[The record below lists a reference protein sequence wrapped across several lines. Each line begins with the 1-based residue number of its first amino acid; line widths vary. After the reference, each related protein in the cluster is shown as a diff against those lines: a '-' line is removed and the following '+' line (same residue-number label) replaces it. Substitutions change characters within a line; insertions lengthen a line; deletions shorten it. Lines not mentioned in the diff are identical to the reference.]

1 MTEKGYAGLSGPN
14 YFGQPQCH
22 QPMDLISAQV
32 WVIRPNLS
40 WLFLNDCSDFLERP
54 WTQLT
59 ILFLPGDARL
69 SMGPV
74 AATTPLGCCGT
85 ALLGLW
91 QPLAPGL
98 HDPWRV
104 TPFFISPLLN
114 THHPNPLSTR
124 CPSSSH
130 NAGAIVVTSKVNVGQ
145 VLKQFGRG
153 FNISLAVQATDLR
166 STPGNQLDWPK
177 SELFT
182 ASNHQNPGYGEV

>member
-1 MTEKGYAGLSGPN
+1 MLGSQALIISVSLNAIIPWTSFQLRSGSSGLIWAGCSWMIVQIFWWDLGPN
-14 YFGQPQCH
+14 SQSCFCLV
-22 QPMDLISAQV
+22 M
-32 WVIRPNLS
+32 
-40 WLFLNDCSDFLERP
+40 
-54 WTQLT
+54 
-59 ILFLPGDARL
+59 ARL